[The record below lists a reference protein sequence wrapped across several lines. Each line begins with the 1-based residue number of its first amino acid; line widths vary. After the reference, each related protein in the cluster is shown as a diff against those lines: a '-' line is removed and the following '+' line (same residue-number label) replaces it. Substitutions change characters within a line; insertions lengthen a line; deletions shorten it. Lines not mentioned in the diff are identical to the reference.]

1 MKPTRMRKP
10 LVDPALEWSHGLKVE
25 VGGAGTVAHA
35 GIVLPRL
42 VADRV
47 GLTTGLS
54 GALARAGFIPGRDR
68 GRALSDAVA
77 CLAVGA
83 TCLSDIEAMTSQVEI
98 FGPSGG
104 ASDSTLLRVL
114 DEVAE
119 RLNDDELPARR
130 LAKVLA
136 AARRTAWGHIVARHG
151 QLPAVKVAG
160 VDLVRAGVDG
170 EGCRPILVVRLDA
183 TLIEA
188 HSSKDK
194 AAGHF
199 KGGYGFHPLSA
210 WCTNV
215 GDNLAVMLR
224 PGNAGSSTASDHIL
238 VLDTA
243 LAQIPP
249 AWRTDV
255 LVTVDG
261 AGASGELIKH
271 LTKLN
276 TAPEHGRRG
285 RRVEYSIGWACDER
299 TMTGLGELPESAW
312 VDALGADGKADPT
325 AQVADLTGILR
336 HGPDGDRMER
346 WPADQRVIVRRT
358 PRPAT
363 KPAKLGEHPDFEY
376 RAVHHQHPGRA
387 TAVAGRPPPHPGPRR
402 GQHED
407 AEGLRGRDPAFQE
420 LQPQQR
426 LAPARRAGLLGE
438 RLATPHR
445 PGRGPGQ
452 SRTESVAVQTLR
464 RTRPVHHARPPSD
477 PESPARLGMGP
488 RRRRR
493 LRPPPS
499 PAPRLTPNP
508 PIHPRSAP
516 LRPERGTRHPPRA
529 PSGDPPRPN
538 QENPHDPAPN
548 LKRSWT
554 QNRREGSRLRVA
566 FQTQSSRYPALSI
579 RRNSR
584 RNRSSWMF
592 SATVESITS

>member
-376 RAVHHQHPGRA
+376 GAFTTNTQAGQLQWLDARHRTQAHVEDNMKTLKACGAETLPSKNYNRNSAWLQLAALACSVNAWLRHIGLDGDLAKAEPKALRYRLFGAPGRYITHA
-387 TAVAGRPPPHPGPRR
+387 RQAILKVPPGWEWAHAVA
-402 GQHED
+402 D
-407 AEGLRGRDPAFQE
+407 AF
-420 LQPQQR
+420 
-426 LAPARRAGLLGE
+426 
-438 RLATPHR
+438 
-445 PGRGPGQ
+445 
-452 SRTESVAVQTLR
+452 
-464 RTRPVHHARPPSD
+464 
-477 PESPARLGMGP
+477 ARLQA
-488 RRRRR
+488 
-493 LRPPPS
+493 LH
-499 PAPRLTPNP
+499 PA
-508 PIHPRSAP
+508 
-516 LRPERGTRHPPRA
+516 
-529 PSGDPPRPN
+529 
-538 QENPHDPAPN
+538 
-548 LKRSWT
+548 
-554 QNRREGSRLRVA
+554 
-566 FQTQSSRYPALSI
+566 
-579 RRNSR
+579 
-584 RNRSSWMF
+584 
-592 SATVESITS
+592 